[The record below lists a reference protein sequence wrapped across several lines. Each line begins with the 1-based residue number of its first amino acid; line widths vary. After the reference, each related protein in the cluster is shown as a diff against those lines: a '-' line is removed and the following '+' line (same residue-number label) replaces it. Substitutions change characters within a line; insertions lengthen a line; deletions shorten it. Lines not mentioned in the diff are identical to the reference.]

1 MRCGLGQH
9 SSLGCSPSCSGL
21 TLPSSGRPKGRFA
34 PFGPPLMSNVRPHAM
49 HLRMPP
55 KHRNAT
61 LGLLV
66 AASLSLYLVFRLV
79 QASSPAPTSVH
90 LTNLGSRAVTV
101 TNLQVR
107 GESALNQNLSLPPA
121 SADTSAPAAVSNT
134 VNIAAGL
141 PLEVQA
147 RLGESP
153 SPLTCTLTPR
163 PQGVC
168 IIRANITAALELQ
181 CTYECQVESSR

>member
-1 MRCGLGQH
+1 
-9 SSLGCSPSCSGL
+9 
-21 TLPSSGRPKGRFA
+21 
-34 PFGPPLMSNVRPHAM
+34 M
-49 HLRMPP
+49 HLRMTP
-55 KHRNAT
+55 KNRNAT

-90 LTNLGSRAVTV
+90 LTNLGSHAVTV
-101 TNLQVR
+101 TNLQIR
-107 GESALNQNLSLPPA
+107 GQSALNGNLTLPPA
-121 SADTSAPAAVSNT
+121 STGTSAPTAVSNT

-147 RLGESP
+147 RLAEST
-153 SPLTCTLTPR
+153 SPLTCALTPR

-168 IIRANITAALELQ
+168 IIRTNVTAASELQ
-181 CTYECQVESSR
+181 CDYECTVESSK